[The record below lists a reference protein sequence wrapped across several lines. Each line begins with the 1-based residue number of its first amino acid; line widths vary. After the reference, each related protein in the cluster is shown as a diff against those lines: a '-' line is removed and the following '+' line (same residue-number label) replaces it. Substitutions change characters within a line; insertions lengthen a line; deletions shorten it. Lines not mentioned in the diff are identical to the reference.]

1 MIQQESRLKVAD
13 NTGARELL
21 CIRVMGGSTRRYA
34 NIGDVIVAS
43 VKEATPGGVVK
54 KGDVVKAVVVRSVK
68 GARRKDGS
76 YIKFDENTVHED
88 RISGSGSIIRRCQ
101 VMHKIKKDDMVKI
114 IAGKDKDKT
123 GKVLSVDT
131 KKNEVVVE
139 GCNMVTKHT
148 KPSQTNQNG
157 GIVHQ
162 EAPIDISNVMLFV
175 DGKATRVGFEVKD
188 GKKVRVAK
196 ATGKVID

>member
-1 MIQQESRLKVAD
+1 
-13 NTGARELL
+13 
-21 CIRVMGGSTRRYA
+21 
-34 NIGDVIVAS
+34 
-43 VKEATPGGVVK
+43 
-54 KGDVVKAVVVRSVK
+54 
-68 GARRKDGS
+68 
-76 YIKFDENTVHED
+76 
-88 RISGSGSIIRRCQ
+88 
-101 VMHKIKKDDMVKI
+101 MHKIKKDDMVKI

-123 GKVLSVDT
+123 GKVLSVDS

-175 DGKATRVGFEVKD
+175 DGKATRIGFEVKD

-196 ATGKVID
+196 ATGKVIADLRLLMDLQRDLLVCFSVCFYIIHNFLL

>member
-1 MIQQESRLKVAD
+1 
-13 NTGARELL
+13 
-21 CIRVMGGSTRRYA
+21 
-34 NIGDVIVAS
+34 
-43 VKEATPGGVVK
+43 
-54 KGDVVKAVVVRSVK
+54 
-68 GARRKDGS
+68 
-76 YIKFDENTVHED
+76 
-88 RISGSGSIIRRCQ
+88 
-101 VMHKIKKDDMVKI
+101 MHKIKKDDLVVV

-123 GKVLSVDT
+123 GKVLHVKGGKVT
-131 KKNEVVVE
+131 VE

-148 KPSQTNQNG
+148 KPSAQNQQG

-162 EAPIDISNVMLFV
+162 EGPVDISNVMLVV